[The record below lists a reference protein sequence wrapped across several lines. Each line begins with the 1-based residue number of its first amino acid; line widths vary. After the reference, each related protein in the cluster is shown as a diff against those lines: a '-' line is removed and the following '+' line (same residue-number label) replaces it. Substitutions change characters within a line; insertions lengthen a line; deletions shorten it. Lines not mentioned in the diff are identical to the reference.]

1 VSALEFAAAIKWPVT
16 VLILAV
22 LATVLLKHNPGTRQ
36 SMGAWFNRRNLRLHV
51 AGQEFEATLAET
63 QGSMDL
69 AAGNDAELAATV
81 GEPGNGDSE
90 LTLQEPNPD
99 LVEAARRTAVER
111 VLRNAVQLGYQWAG
125 SGSGWAHPVVDV
137 EWTESGH
144 PTVALRHDPILVNK
158 RRSKYVDE
166 LSAELAELAKFH
178 PELFRNLNSEQ
189 WRRLSD
195 ETLRHFRR
203 SHGEGDAGQP
213 QS

>member
-36 SMGAWFNRRNLRLHV
+36 SMGAWFNRRN
-51 AGQEFEATLAET
+51 
-63 QGSMDL
+63 
-69 AAGNDAELAATV
+69 
-81 GEPGNGDSE
+81 
-90 LTLQEPNPD
+90 
-99 LVEAARRTAVER
+99 ARRTAVER